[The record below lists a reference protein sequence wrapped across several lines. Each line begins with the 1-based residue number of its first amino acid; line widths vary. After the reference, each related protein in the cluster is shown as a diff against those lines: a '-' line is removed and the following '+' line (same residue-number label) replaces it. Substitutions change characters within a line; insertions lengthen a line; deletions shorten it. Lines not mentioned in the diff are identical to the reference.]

1 MNMKF
6 STKKGLWF
14 LGLLISVMGLAF
26 AGGGKDDGKLDV
38 TFVNP
43 YVGHPYWNKVDDGCK
58 AAAAQY
64 NIKLKITGPTSV
76 DANEQI
82 GYIETA
88 LSENVDGLV
97 TMALNPASFT
107 PVINKVMD
115 AKIPVMLLDGDAPS
129 SKRLAFYGS
138 NNYNGGIECAKVIEQ
153 LTGGNA
159 KIGII
164 APIDIKHIMDRVDG
178 IKDYIADKKD
188 MEIVSIEDDRAD
200 VTATIEKTTAMLQAH
215 PEINVVFGNGS
226 HCGPGIAKAV
236 EEMGLVGKV
245 KLIAVDVTPQT
256 ADYIKAGVIDVA
268 LAQQPYQMGF
278 LAVEA
283 LYKVIVNGEKITGEF
298 DTGTA
303 IVTKANV
310 DEHVLK

>member
-1 MNMKF
+1 MYKRNIVLKMMIAAMLF
-6 STKKGLWF
+6 F
-14 LGLLISVMGLAF
+14 AVLGTSF
-26 AGGGKDDGKLDV
+26 AGGGQESDQLDV

-43 YVGHPYWNKVDDGCK
+43 FVGHPYWNKVDEGCK
-58 AAAAQY
+58 DAAKEY
-64 NIKLKITGPTSV
+64 GINLKITGPTTV

-82 GYIETA
+82 NYIETA
-88 LSENVDGLV
+88 LAESVDGLV

-115 AKIPVMLLDGDAPS
+115 YGIPVVLLDGDAPS

-138 NNYNGGIECAKVIEQ
+138 NNYNGGIECAKVIEEM
-153 LTGGNA
+153 TGGNA

-178 IKDYIADKKD
+178 MKDYFKDKPG
-188 MEIVSIEDDRAD
+188 MEIVAIEDDRAD

-226 HCGPGIAKAV
+226 HCGPGIAKAT
-236 EEMGLVGKV
+236 EEMGLVGEV

-256 ADYIKAGVIDVA
+256 ADYIKKGVINVS
-268 LAQQPYQMGF
+268 LAQRPYQMGYS
-278 LAVEA
+278 AVEA
-283 LYKVIVNGEKITGEF
+283 LYNIIVNGEEITGEF
-298 DTGTA
+298 DTGVA
-303 IVTKANV
+303 IVTKENV
-310 DEHVLK
+310 EEHILE